1 MIGAKTGKVRK
12 RFLKPCARCEVQ
24 FRPKSST
31 GKLCEA
37 CIEKSKHRPKNKFAV
52 LEKKFEELT
61 LKHRMLRE
69 QLKIITQELNKMLKG
84 KSKMI
89 EHEINSQKVRKRI
102 KRKMEKIC

>member
-69 QLKIITQELNKMLKG
+69 QLKIITQELNK
-84 KSKMI
+84 
-89 EHEINSQKVRKRI
+89 NV
-102 KRKMEKIC
+102 KRKVKND